1 MCCRQASL
9 PHPHVAK
16 ERHGAAARPLA
27 GLQLQLYTQDAAGS
41 RDTSLKRQARN
52 GSTSARALPESK
64 AYYCRYTARTE
75 VCRSPGAVSSVHAE
89 EAKKGTAS
97 LPEAM
102 SRPIPW
108 ATLLGHRPS
117 RRPSPLVTRTQYRHG
132 RPRAAGHARALARRE
147 AGAAGPC
154 VACPARSP

>member
-1 MCCRQASL
+1 MVITEGRGSGKPCVAVKPAAPARRQGKAWRRC
-9 PHPHVAK
+9 PP
-16 ERHGAAARPLA
+16 ARSQVST
-27 GLQLQLYTQDAAGS
+27 LQLQLYTQDAAGS

-75 VCRSPGAVSSVHAE
+75 VCRSPGAVSSVHGYWNWLSGDGMAS
-89 EAKKGTAS
+89 AMRKKGTAS

-108 ATLLGHRPS
+108 ATLLGHRRPRPS
-117 RRPSPLVTRTQYRHG
+117 RRHS
-132 RPRAAGHARALARRE
+132 
-147 AGAAGPC
+147 
-154 VACPARSP
+154 